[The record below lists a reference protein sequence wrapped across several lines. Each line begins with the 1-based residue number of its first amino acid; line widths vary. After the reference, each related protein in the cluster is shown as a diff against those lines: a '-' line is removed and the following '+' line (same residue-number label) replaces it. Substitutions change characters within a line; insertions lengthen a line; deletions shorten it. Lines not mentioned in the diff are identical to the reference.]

1 MQDLYEERR
10 NQFFSNLGDVEE
22 WLKQTKEVV
31 QKALLEEKEQQEQDS
46 EEQSTKVVKQAEAF
60 QGVASQQ
67 SESDRQAVMDNLIS
81 TLKATLIQ
89 WNLADNTC
97 TILTQSVCVYCF
109 CTYFLHTD
117 IRTYVCAYICAH
129 CTVLC

>member
-1 MQDLYEERR
+1 M
-10 NQFFSNLGDVEE
+10 EE

-31 QKALLEEKEQQEQDS
+31 QEALLEEKEQQERDS
-46 EEQSTKVVKQAEAF
+46 EEQSAKVVKQAEAF

-67 SESDRQAVMDNLIS
+67 SEGDRQAVMDDLIS
-81 TLKATLIQ
+81 TLKVTLIQ
-89 WNLADNTC
+89 WTLQLMIC

-117 IRTYVCAYICAH
+117 ICTYVCAYICAH
-129 CTVLC
+129 CTVVC